1 MYHVCRPDAGAQA
14 DSLEVIDEM
23 WDWEYAIELVP
34 KFSGAFLVTLSVTL
48 LGFVLAILF
57 GLLFAMTG
65 RSGIRPVRWITR
77 AIVEFIRST
86 PLLVQIFFLYYS
98 VPMLTSLTMSA
109 FTTGMLALGLHYGT
123 YMSEVFRSGID
134 AVPRGQWEA
143 STALHLSRRKTWLA
157 VILPQA
163 IPPVIPMMGNYLIVI
178 FKETPALMAITL
190 VELLLTAKNEA
201 SASYRVFEPYTLVG
215 IIFLV
220 ISLIFSF
227 GVRRLEKKLQLTH
240 GMTERG
246 VKL

>member
-1 MYHVCRPDAGAQA
+1 
-14 DSLEVIDEM
+14 M

-34 KFSGAFLVTLSVTL
+34 KFSSAFLVTLCVTL
-48 LGFVLAILF
+48 AGFALAVGFGLGFA
-57 GLLFAMTG
+57 LLG
-65 RSGIRPVRWITR
+65 RSRFRSVRWTIR

-98 VPMLTSLTMSA
+98 IPMLTSFTMSA
-109 FTTGMLALGLHYGT
+109 FMTGVLALGLHYGT
-123 YMSEVFRSGID
+123 YLSEVFRSGID
-134 AVPRGQWEA
+134 AVPKGQWEA
-143 STALHLSRRKTWLA
+143 ATALHLTRRKTWLS

-220 ISLIFSF
+220 VSLLFSF
-227 GVRRLEKKLQLTH
+227 GVRRLEKKLHLMQ
-240 GMTERG
+240 GQSERG
-246 VKL
+246 TRA